1 MKILIVDDDKL
12 MLETISHNL
21 KTIGYETMLAQ
32 NGFEALAII
41 LKEKID
47 LIISDIMMP
56 NISGLE
62 LVNLLKQFY
71 YNNIPIIL
79 ISSLDQREVILCSLG
94 LNISDFISKPIDFKE
109 LHVMVKKYTK
119 KSSLKFFIV
128 NPKTGT

>member
-12 MLETISHNL
+12 MLKAISHNL
-21 KTIGYETMLAQ
+21 KTNGYETALAQ
-32 NGFEALAII
+32 NGFEALSIV

-71 YNNIPIIL
+71 YNNIPIIM
-79 ISSLDQREVILCSLG
+79 ISSLDPREVVVCSLG
-94 LNISDFISKPIDFKE
+94 LNISDFISKPIDFKK
-109 LHVMVKKYTK
+109 LPLIVKKH
-119 KSSLKFFIV
+119 LKTV
-128 NPKTGT
+128 

>member
-119 KSSLKFFIV
+119 KAA
-128 NPKTGT
+128 